1 MNEQECPTC
10 GGRPSLL
17 LHDIDMTIVCTKDK
31 GHIYE
36 CDELRQKI
44 AALGQRRRDESD
56 PTSDCPNVLMA
67 KTIVQSLLDERDML
81 KNELDR
87 ELRIGTDYMK
97 KLAACEKERD
107 EWMHEFKAE
116 YKRGAEQP
124 NTYQQ
129 LNKKLKEERKHIRYL
144 LTLAYGKLYAYKI
157 NLRDPALTSQI
168 EKYLQTTSD

>member
-1 MNEQECPTC
+1 MNPCEHMDGLDVDLANAATEIETLRARVKELEPFKSAYLEQVE
-10 GGRPSLL
+10 
-17 LHDIDMTIVCTKDK
+17 LH
-31 GHIYE
+31 
-36 CDELRQKI
+36 
-44 AALGQRRRDESD
+44 
-56 PTSDCPNVLMA
+56 N
-67 KTIVQSLLDERDML
+67 KTLDE
-81 KNELDR
+81 
-87 ELRIGTDYMK
+87 
-97 KLAACEKERD
+97 LAACEKERD

-129 LNKKLKEERKHIRYL
+129 LNKILMEERKHIRYL